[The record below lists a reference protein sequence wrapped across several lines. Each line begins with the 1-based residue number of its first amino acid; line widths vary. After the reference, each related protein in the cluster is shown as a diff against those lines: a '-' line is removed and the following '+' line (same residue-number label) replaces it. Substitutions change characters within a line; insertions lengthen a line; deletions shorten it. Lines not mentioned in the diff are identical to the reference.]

1 MKQENVLEMK
11 HVNISFFDVQV
22 LHDVDFSVR
31 PGEIHALMGENGAGK
46 STLMKILN
54 GVYKAT
60 SGEIY
65 IDGKKVTI
73 SSPNDARDH
82 GISFMHQE
90 ILMAGNMT
98 IAENIYMGVEPMAG
112 GFVDKK
118 TMNEKAQRTLD
129 SLGLKLSAEQQV
141 GLLSVAQQQMIEIAR
156 ALSFHAKIIVMDE
169 PTSSLTN
176 REVEVLFEQIRR
188 LKEQNIAVVYI
199 SHKMDE
205 IEAIC
210 DRITVLRDG
219 HYIGTE
225 VIKEVSIDKIVS
237 MMVGRELGNMYDSKV
252 HHGTETV
259 MEIKHLSNYYLK
271 DISFSLK
278 KGEILGF
285 AGLVGAGRTELA
297 RAIFGIDRIDEGEIW
312 LRGEKI
318 NCKNPKDAIE
328 LGIGLVPEDRKKQ
341 GLVLMHS
348 VAYNLT
354 LAIVDTFIKRF
365 HVNYKKEQQII
376 DEYAHK
382 LSIKMSSPEQKCIN
396 LSGGNQQK
404 VVISKWLATGADV
417 LILDEPTR
425 GIDVGAKA
433 EIYHLISELADKGM
447 SVIVISSELPEVIN
461 LSSRVAVMHEGR
473 LLGIMDKEKE
483 DITQEKIMMCIA
495 GGTNE

>member
-1 MKQENVLEMK
+1 MMQENVLEMK
-11 HVNISFFDVQV
+11 HINISFFDVQV
-22 LHDVDFSVR
+22 LHDVNFSVR

-65 IDGKKVTI
+65 IDGQKVTI
-73 SSPNDARDH
+73 TSPNDARDH

-98 IAENIYMGVEPMAG
+98 IAENIYMGVEPLAG

-118 TMNEKAQRTLD
+118 TMNEKAQNMLD

-156 ALSFHAKIIVMDE
+156 ALSFNAKIIVMDE
-169 PTSSLTN
+169 PTSSLTG
-176 REVEVLFEQIRR
+176 REVEILFKQIRK

-225 VIKEVSIDKIVS
+225 VIKEVSVDRIIS
-237 MMVGRELGNMYDSKV
+237 MTVGRKIEHMYDSKP
-252 HHGTETV
+252 HIGSETV
-259 MEIKHLSNYYLK
+259 LEVKNLSNDYLK

-297 RAIFGIDRIDEGEIW
+297 RAIFGIDRVDKGEIW
-312 LRGEKI
+312 LKGEKI
-318 NCKNPKDAIE
+318 SCKSPQDAIK
-328 LGIGLVPEDRKKQ
+328 LGIGLVPEDRKRQ
-341 GLVLMHS
+341 GLVLTHS

-354 LAIVDTFIKRF
+354 LIIVDKFIKGIRVD
-365 HVNYKKEQQII
+365 HKKEQEII
-376 DEYAHK
+376 DEYANK

-404 VVISKWLATGADV
+404 VVISKWLATGAEV

-425 GIDVGAKA
+425 GIDVGAKS
-433 EIYHLISELADKGM
+433 EIYHLISELADRGIA
-447 SVIVISSELPEVIN
+447 VIVISSELPEVIN
-461 LSSRVAVMHEGR
+461 LSSRVVVMHEGR
-473 LLGIMDKEKE
+473 ILSVMDKEKE
-483 DITQEKIMMCIA
+483 EITQEKIMMCIA

>member
-118 TMNEKAQRTLD
+118 IMNEKAQRTLD

-278 KGEILGF
+278 RRDPWVCRSGWSR
-285 AGLVGAGRTELA
+285 ANGA
-297 RAIFGIDRIDEGEIW
+297 
-312 LRGEKI
+312 
-318 NCKNPKDAIE
+318 CKSNFW
-328 LGIGLVPEDRKKQ
+328 
-341 GLVLMHS
+341 
-348 VAYNLT
+348 N
-354 LAIVDTFIKRF
+354 
-365 HVNYKKEQQII
+365 
-376 DEYAHK
+376 
-382 LSIKMSSPEQKCIN
+382 
-396 LSGGNQQK
+396 
-404 VVISKWLATGADV
+404 
-417 LILDEPTR
+417 
-425 GIDVGAKA
+425 
-433 EIYHLISELADKGM
+433 
-447 SVIVISSELPEVIN
+447 
-461 LSSRVAVMHEGR
+461 
-473 LLGIMDKEKE
+473 
-483 DITQEKIMMCIA
+483 
-495 GGTNE
+495 

>member
-11 HVNISFFDVQV
+11 HINISFFDVQV
-22 LHDVDFSVR
+22 LHDIDFSVR

-65 IDGKKVTI
+65 IEGEKAAI
-73 SSPNDARDH
+73 SSPNDARDY

-112 GFVDKK
+112 GFVDMK
-118 TMNEKAQRTLD
+118 TMNGKAQEMLD
-129 SLGLKLSAEQQV
+129 TLGLKLSAEQQV

-176 REVEVLFEQIRR
+176 REVEVLFEQIRK
-188 LKEQNIAVVYI
+188 LKEQNIAVIYI

-225 VIKEVSIDKIVS
+225 VVKEVSLDKIVS
-237 MMVGRELGNMYDSKV
+237 MMVGREIENMYGSRYHPGGEPV
-252 HHGTETV
+252 LEV
-259 MEIKHLSNYYLK
+259 KHLSNYYLK
-271 DISFSLK
+271 DVSFSLK

-297 RAIFGIDRIDEGEIW
+297 RAIFGVDSIDSGEV
-312 LRGEKI
+312 LLKGKKI
-318 NCKNPKDAIE
+318 NCKNPREAIK

-354 LAIVDTFIKRF
+354 LAIVDTFIKGI
-365 HVNYKKEQQII
+365 HVDHKKEQKII
-376 DEYAHK
+376 DEYAGK

-417 LILDEPTR
+417 MILDEPTR
-425 GIDVGAKA
+425 GIDVGAKS
-433 EIYHLISELADKGM
+433 EIYHLINELADKGI

-461 LSSRVAVMHEGR
+461 LSSRVAIMHEGR
-473 LLGIMDKEKE
+473 LIDIMDAAEE
-483 DITQEKIMMCIA
+483 EITQEKIMMCIA
-495 GGTNE
+495 GGTKE

>member
-1 MKQENVLEMK
+1 MKHENVLEMK
-11 HVNISFFDVQV
+11 NINISFFDVQV
-22 LHDVDFSVR
+22 LHDVNFSLR

-65 IDGKKVTI
+65 IDGKKAEI
-73 SSPNDARDH
+73 HSPNDARDN

-98 IAENIYMGVEPMAG
+98 IAENIYMGVEPVSN
-112 GFVDKK
+112 GFVDMK
-118 TMNEKAQRTLD
+118 TMNEKAQEMLD
-129 SLGLKLSAEQQV
+129 SLGLKLSAQQQV
-141 GLLSVAQQQMIEIAR
+141 GPLSVAQQQMIEIAR

-176 REVEVLFEQIRR
+176 REVEVLFDQIRK

-225 VIKEVSIDKIVS
+225 NIKEVSIDKIVS
-237 MMVGRELGNMYDSKV
+237 MMVGREIENMYDTKL
-252 HHGTETV
+252 HHGTETILEV
-259 MEIKHLSNYYLK
+259 KNLSNYYLK
-271 DISFSLK
+271 DISFELK

-297 RAIFGIDRIDEGEIW
+297 RAIFGIDPVDSGEIC
-312 LRGEKI
+312 LKGKKI
-318 NCKNPKDAIE
+318 SCKNPQEAIR
-328 LGIGLVPEDRKKQ
+328 LGIGLVPEDRKRQ

-354 LAIVDTFIKRF
+354 LAIVDTFIKGV
-365 HVNYKKEQQII
+365 HVNHKKEQEII
-376 DEYAHK
+376 DQYANK

-425 GIDVGAKA
+425 GIDVGAKS
-433 EIYHLISELADKGM
+433 EIYHLISELADKGIA
-447 SVIVISSELPEVIN
+447 VIVISSELPEVIN
-461 LSSRVAVMHEGR
+461 LSSRVVIMHEGR
-473 LLGIMDKEKE
+473 LLDILDKEKE

-495 GGTNE
+495 GGTGV

>member
-11 HVNISFFDVQV
+11 NINISFFDVQV
-22 LHDVDFSVR
+22 LHDVNFSLK

-65 IDGKKVTI
+65 IDGKKTAI
-73 SSPNDARDH
+73 HSPNDARDF

-98 IAENIYMGVEPMAG
+98 IAENIYMGVEPVSK
-112 GFVDKK
+112 GFVDIK
-118 TMNEKAQRTLD
+118 TMNEKAQEMLD
-129 SLGLKLSAEQQV
+129 SLGLKLSAQQQV

-176 REVEVLFEQIRR
+176 REVEVLFEQIKK
-188 LKEQNIAVVYI
+188 LKEQNISVVYI

-219 HYIGTE
+219 RYIGTE
-225 VIKEVSIDKIVS
+225 NIKEVSIDKIVS
-237 MMVGRELGNMYDSKV
+237 MMVGREIGNMYDSKS
-252 HHGTETV
+252 HHGTETILEV
-259 MEIKHLSNYYLK
+259 KNLSNYYLN
-271 DISFSLK
+271 DISFELK

-297 RAIFGIDRIDEGEIW
+297 RAIFGIDPVDSGEIW
-312 LRGEKI
+312 LKGEKI
-318 NCKNPKDAIE
+318 SCKNPQEAIR

-354 LAIVDTFIKRF
+354 LAIVDTFIKGF
-365 HVNYKKEQQII
+365 HVNYKKEQEII
-376 DEYAHK
+376 DQYANK

-425 GIDVGAKA
+425 GIDVGAKS
-433 EIYHLISELADKGM
+433 EIYHLISELADKGIA
-447 SVIVISSELPEVIN
+447 VIVISSELPEVIN
-461 LSSRVAVMHEGR
+461 LSSRVVIMHEGR
-473 LLGIMDKEKE
+473 LLNVLDKEKE

-495 GGTNE
+495 GGTGV

>member
-11 HVNISFFDVQV
+11 HVNISFFDVKV
-22 LHDVDFSVR
+22 LHDIDFSVR

-65 IDGKKVTI
+65 IDGEKVEI

-98 IAENIYMGVEPMAG
+98 IAENIYMGVEPVAG
-112 GFVDKK
+112 GFVDIK
-118 TMNEKAQRTLD
+118 TMNEKAQRMLD
-129 SLGLKLSAEQQV
+129 SLGLKLSAEQRV

-156 ALSFHAKIIVMDE
+156 ALSFNAKIIVMDE

-176 REVEVLFEQIRR
+176 REVEILFDQIRK
-188 LKEQNIAVVYI
+188 LKERNIAVIYI

-225 VIKEVSIDKIVS
+225 VIGEVNLDKIVS
-237 MMVGRELGNMYDSKV
+237 MMVGREIEHMYDSKS
-252 HHGTETV
+252 HPGSETILEV
-259 MEIKHLSNYYLK
+259 KNLNNYYLK
-271 DISFSLK
+271 DVSFSLK

-285 AGLVGAGRTELA
+285 AGLVGAGRTEMA
-297 RAIFGIDRIDEGEIW
+297 RAIFGIDPVESGEIW
-312 LRGEKI
+312 LKGEKI
-318 NCKNPKDAIE
+318 SCKNPQEAIR

-354 LAIVDTFIKRF
+354 LAIVDTFIKGV
-365 HVNYKKEQQII
+365 HVDHKKEQGII
-376 DEYAHK
+376 DQYANK

-404 VVISKWLATGADV
+404 VVISKWLATGADI

-425 GIDVGAKA
+425 GIDVGAKS
-433 EIYHLISELADKGM
+433 EIYHLISELADKGI

-461 LSSRVAVMHEGR
+461 LSSRVVIMHEGR
-473 LLGIMDKEKE
+473 ILDILDKQKDE
-483 DITQEKIMMCIA
+483 ITQEKIMMCIA

>member
-22 LHDVDFSVR
+22 LHDIDFSVR

-54 GVYKAT
+54 GVYKAS

-73 SSPNDARDH
+73 SSPNDARDN

-98 IAENIYMGVEPMAG
+98 IAENIYMGVEPVAG
-112 GFVDKK
+112 GFVDMKE
-118 TMNEKAQRTLD
+118 MNEKAQKMLD
-129 SLGLKLSAEQQV
+129 SLGLKLSAEQKV

-156 ALSFHAKIIVMDE
+156 ALSFNAKIIVMDE
-169 PTSSLTN
+169 PTSSLTSK
-176 REVEVLFEQIRR
+176 EVEILFGQIRK
-188 LKEQNIAVVYI
+188 LKEQNIAVIYI

-225 VIKEVSIDKIVS
+225 VIKEVSLDKIVS
-237 MMVGRELGNMYDSKV
+237 MMVGRKIENMYDSKPHPGKEDILEV
-252 HHGTETV
+252 
-259 MEIKHLSNYYLK
+259 KNLSNYYLK
-271 DISFSLK
+271 NISFSLK

-285 AGLVGAGRTELA
+285 AGLVGAGRTEMA
-297 RAIFGIDRIDEGEIW
+297 RAIFGIDPIDSGEIW
-312 LRGEKI
+312 LKGKKI
-318 NCKNPKDAIE
+318 SCKSPREAIR

-348 VAYNLT
+348 VSYNLT
-354 LAIVDTFIKRF
+354 LAIVDTFIKGF
-365 HVNYKKEQQII
+365 HVDHKKEQEII
-376 DEYAHK
+376 DQYANK

-425 GIDVGAKA
+425 GIDVGAKS
-433 EIYHLISELADKGM
+433 EIYHLISELADKGI
-447 SVIVISSELPEVIN
+447 SIIVISSELPEVIN

-473 LLGIMDKEKE
+473 ILGIMDKQKE
-483 DITQEKIMMCIA
+483 EITQEKIMMCIA
-495 GGTNE
+495 GGTDE

>member
-1 MKQENVLEMK
+1 MTQEHVLEMK
-11 HVNISFFDVQV
+11 NINISFFDVQV
-22 LHDVDFSVR
+22 LHDVNFSLK

-54 GVYKAT
+54 GVYKAS

-65 IDGKKVTI
+65 IDGERASI
-73 SSPNDARDH
+73 NSPNDARDH

-98 IAENIYMGVEPMAG
+98 IAENIYMGVEPVAG
-112 GFVDKK
+112 GFADVK
-118 TMNEKAQRTLD
+118 TMNEKAQQMLD
-129 SLGLKLSAEQQV
+129 SLGLKLSAKQQV

-156 ALSFHAKIIVMDE
+156 ALSFNAKIIVMDE

-176 REVEVLFEQIRR
+176 REVEVLFQQIQK
-188 LKEQNIAVVYI
+188 LKEQHIAVVYI

-225 VIKEVSIDKIVS
+225 QIKDVTIDKIVS
-237 MMVGRELGNMYDSKV
+237 MMVGREITNMYDSRP

-259 MEIKHLSNYYLK
+259 LEVRNLSNYYLK
-271 DISFSLK
+271 DISFDLK

-285 AGLVGAGRTELA
+285 SGLVGAGRTELA
-297 RAIFGIDRIDEGEIW
+297 RAIFGIDPVDSGEIF
-312 LRGEKI
+312 LKGKAI
-318 NCKNPKDAIE
+318 SCKNPQEAIR
-328 LGIGLVPEDRKKQ
+328 LGIGLVPEDRKRQ

-354 LAIVDTFIKRF
+354 LPIVDTFIRYF
-365 HVNYKKEQQII
+365 HVDHKKEQQII
-376 DEYAHK
+376 DQYANK
-382 LSIKMSSPEQKCIN
+382 LSIKMSSPDQKCMN

-425 GIDVGAKA
+425 GIDVGAKS
-433 EIYHLISELADKGM
+433 EIYHLIGELADRGIAVM
-447 SVIVISSELPEVIN
+447 VISSELPEVIN
-461 LSSRVAVMHEGR
+461 LSSRVAVMHEGK
-473 LLGIMDKEKE
+473 LLDIMDKQKE
-483 DITQEKIMMCIA
+483 EITQEKIMMCIA
-495 GGTNE
+495 GGAGV